1 MQKLKDIIRRGL
13 IYETGILIAF
23 YLFSFVLP
31 MEQPGIS
38 ARYFFLILGF
48 SMIFSLAQEIFSI
61 KKLHTFAR
69 YALHFAALLA
79 SFIFI
84 YCFAGNYADRGP
96 SSFFVAIVLFSLGYV
111 VIAALCALVQSKVKA
126 KKQKAAPSAY
136 QKIYK

>member
-48 SMIFSLAQEIFSI
+48 SMIFSLAQGIFSI
-61 KKLHTFAR
+61 GRLPVFAR
-69 YALHFAALLA
+69 YALHFASLLVC
-79 SFIFI
+79 FIFI

-96 SSFFVAIVLFSLGYV
+96 SSFFVAIVLFTLAYV
-111 VIAALCALVQSKVKA
+111 IIAAICALIQGKIKA
-126 KKQKAAPSAY
+126 KKQKAAPSTY
-136 QKIYK
+136 QRIYK